1 MSGGHIV
8 GTIRI
13 EPLAGRAPAKP
24 RTGDA
29 TLLDTLVSFAQYE
42 HLAAVPRDPPQRLV
56 ARRLSRG
63 SASEPADAFARANLA
78 ALMEELEAELAE
90 AVGAAS

>member
-1 MSGGHIV
+1 MPRGHIV

-13 EPLAGRAPAKP
+13 EPHAERAPAKP

-29 TLLDTLVSFAQYE
+29 TLGDLLAGFAQHE
-42 HLAAVPRDPPQRLV
+42 DLASMPADQPQRLV
-56 ARRLSRG
+56 ARRVSRRSPG
-63 SASEPADAFARANLA
+63 EQADAFARANLA

-90 AVGAAS
+90 AVEAAS